1 MSSSKEKI
9 AVAGS
14 ERSLLP
20 GSIPAGEPDQ
30 KERIEIT
37 ILLRRSSSKEI
48 LDRVEQNIYRP
59 PKDRLHITREEF
71 NSRFGASLDDIAKIK
86 AFASKHGF
94 DVVRVDVP
102 QCTVVLSG
110 TIASLCSA
118 FDVRLA
124 LYKHQDGTYRGRT
137 GPVHIPSELFSII
150 QGVFGLDNR
159 PQAKPHFRR
168 RKDNGL
174 GSSAGQVSYEPTQ
187 LANIY
192 DFPVGLDGSGQCI
205 GIIELGGGYSESD
218 LKSYFAKIGLS
229 APKVSAVSVDGASN
243 SPAGSPDGPDG
254 EVMLDIEVAGS
265 IAPQA
270 SIAVYFAPNTDA
282 GFLDAINAAVHD
294 NVNKPSVLSISWG
307 AAESNWTSQALSA
320 FNQAFQNAA
329 ALGITVCAAAGDN
342 GSSDGV
348 GDGLAHVDFP
358 ASSPYVLGC
367 GGTRVNSSNN
377 KIVSE
382 TVWNDLPNGGATG
395 GGISDFFDLPSWQS
409 GAKIPPSS
417 NPGGRKGRGVPDV
430 AGDADPV
437 TGYDVLVDGESAVI
451 GGTSAVAPLYA
462 GLIAVMNQSI
472 GRPIGYL
479 NPLLYTKVSGSV
491 FADITSGNNGS
502 YKASTG
508 WDACTGLGR
517 ADGAKLLNALK
528 AS

>member
-1 MSSSKEKI
+1 
-9 AVAGS
+9 
-14 ERSLLP
+14 
-20 GSIPAGEPDQ
+20 
-30 KERIEIT
+30 
-37 ILLRRSSSKEI
+37 
-48 LDRVEQNIYRP
+48 
-59 PKDRLHITREEF
+59 
-71 NSRFGASLDDIAKIK
+71 
-86 AFASKHGF
+86 
-94 DVVRVDVP
+94 
-102 QCTVVLSG
+102 
-110 TIASLCSA
+110 
-118 FDVRLA
+118 
-124 LYKHQDGTYRGRT
+124 
-137 GPVHIPSELFSII
+137 
-150 QGVFGLDNR
+150 
-159 PQAKPHFRR
+159 
-168 RKDNGL
+168 
-174 GSSAGQVSYEPTQ
+174 
-187 LANIY
+187 
-192 DFPVGLDGSGQCI
+192 GSGQCI